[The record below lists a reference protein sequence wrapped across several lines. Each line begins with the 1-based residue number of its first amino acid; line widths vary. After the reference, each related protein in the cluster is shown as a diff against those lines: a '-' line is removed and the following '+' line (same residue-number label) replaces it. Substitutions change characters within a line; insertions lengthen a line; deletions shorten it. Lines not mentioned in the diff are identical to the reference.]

1 MGYTPKKVAGQ
12 DTGRDVAPVHRPSQK
27 CKLGPSAM
35 KRPAKPY
42 NVRLAKP
49 YHTRLAKLFYT
60 LTGQELL
67 ARYLRPCVKY
77 GWPAL
82 YVKSDWM
89 GWLGINRINKLGDGE
104 GGKEGEL

>member
-49 YHTRLAKLFYT
+49 YHTRLAKLYNVRLAKLYHMRLAKSYNERLAKLFYT

-77 GWPAL
+77 G
-82 YVKSDWM
+82 
-89 GWLGINRINKLGDGE
+89 
-104 GGKEGEL
+104 

>member
-1 MGYTPKKVAGQ
+1 MGYTPKKVPGQ
-12 DTGRDVAPVHRPSQK
+12 DTGRDVAPVHWPSRK

-49 YHTRLAKLFYT
+49 YHTRLAKLYNERLAKPFYT

-77 GWPAL
+77 G
-82 YVKSDWM
+82 
-89 GWLGINRINKLGDGE
+89 
-104 GGKEGEL
+104 

>member
-1 MGYTPKKVAGQ
+1 MGYTPKKVPGQ

-49 YHTRLAKLFYT
+49 YHTRLAKSYNKRLAKPFYT

-89 GWLGINRINKLGDGE
+89 GCLTKIQE
-104 GGKEGEL
+104 